1 MAQGKSQTISNNNY
15 NNNSIRIRH
24 ILWISLIVRVN
35 KNHIKAT
42 LWNYFYNT
50 LNHELSLKDIRV

>member
-42 LWNYFYNT
+42 L
-50 LNHELSLKDIRV
+50 